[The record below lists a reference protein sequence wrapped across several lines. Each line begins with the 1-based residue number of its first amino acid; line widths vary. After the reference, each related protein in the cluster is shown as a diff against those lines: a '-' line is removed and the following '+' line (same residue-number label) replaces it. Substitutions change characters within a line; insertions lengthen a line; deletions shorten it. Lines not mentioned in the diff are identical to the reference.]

1 MMKSVKNWLIL
12 LVIYVAYLIIGG
24 LVFQQT
30 ECPAEIEDKLHTW
43 RSDSELV
50 RAVTD
55 MRDSLSEE
63 DRASLNFIL
72 DHLLV
77 RYQIGTLESN
87 LTDTIIKCSKWDFV
101 NSLFFSFTVVTTIG
115 YGHQSPRT
123 PEGRVTCI
131 AFALIGIPLNA
142 ILIGA
147 LGSVFGNKFRLYKE
161 KLWENLGRE
170 ESVDTRPKVVVVLVE
185 SIVFTLFFTSILM
198 LVPAAI
204 FSALEEDGSGS
215 WNYLNS
221 VYYTFITLST
231 VGFGDMVADRQENSN
246 IHSEAGRVTYLI
258 FIVLWII
265 LGMGYIFAVVD
276 VMADTFRSTSKPV
289 KKALRSIKNQV
300 FEGDYWKKIIDEI
313 IETKQRD
320 ESKVLVAGAGSEP
333 DNPSE
338 IEDSNVSR
346 KAVYAGCLNGPEQ
359 IGKSSFEEINE
370 DTVTSL
376 RQFMSVAE
384 IEQPTGLWMAPTC
397 QTDRAAKIKIM
408 QRNSLIR
415 QNTVGDLL
423 EQTTLGEFLSA
434 VENVRKKSVMEL
446 TETTRRSSSEGL

>member
-1 MMKSVKNWLIL
+1 MKSVKNWLML
-12 LVIYVAYLIIGG
+12 LVIYVAYLVIGG

-50 RAVTD
+50 RAVGD
-55 MRDSLSEE
+55 LRDSLGEE

-87 LTDTIIKCSKWDFV
+87 LTDTIITCSKWDFV

-131 AFALIGIPLNA
+131 AFAIIGIPLNA

-185 SIVFTLFFTSILM
+185 AIVFTLFFTSILM

-231 VGFGDMVADRQENSN
+231 VGFGDMVPGKGGGRVGRGELRDVLTDRQENTN
-246 IHSEAGRVTYLI
+246 IHSEAARVTYLI
-258 FIVLWII
+258 LIILWII

-276 VMADTFRSTSKPV
+276 VMADTFRST
-289 KKALRSIKNQV
+289 R
-300 FEGDYWKKIIDEI
+300 
-313 IETKQRD
+313 
-320 ESKVLVAGAGSEP
+320 
-333 DNPSE
+333 
-338 IEDSNVSR
+338 
-346 KAVYAGCLNGPEQ
+346 
-359 IGKSSFEEINE
+359 
-370 DTVTSL
+370 
-376 RQFMSVAE
+376 
-384 IEQPTGLWMAPTC
+384 
-397 QTDRAAKIKIM
+397 
-408 QRNSLIR
+408 
-415 QNTVGDLL
+415 
-423 EQTTLGEFLSA
+423 
-434 VENVRKKSVMEL
+434 
-446 TETTRRSSSEGL
+446 

>member
-1 MMKSVKNWLIL
+1 MKSVKNWLIL

-50 RAVTD
+50 RAVGD
-55 MRDSLSEE
+55 LRDSLGEE

-87 LTDTIIKCSKWDFV
+87 LTDTIITCSKWDFV

-131 AFALIGIPLNA
+131 AFAIIGIPLNA

-161 KLWENLGRE
+161 KLWESLGRE

-185 SIVFTLFFTSILM
+185 AIVFTLFFTSILM

-300 FEGDYWKKIIDEI
+300 FEGDYWKKIIHEI
-313 IETKQRD
+313 VETKQRD
-320 ESKVLVAGAGSEP
+320 ESKVLVTGVGTEP
-333 DNPSE
+333 DNLTD
-338 IEDSNVSR
+338 IEDPNAAR
-346 KAVYAGCLNGPEQ
+346 KAFYAGCLNGQEQ
-359 IGKSSFEEINE
+359 LGKSSFEEINE

-384 IEQPTGLWMAPTC
+384 IEQPKGVWMAPTC

-446 TETTRRSSSEGL
+446 TETTRGSSSEDL